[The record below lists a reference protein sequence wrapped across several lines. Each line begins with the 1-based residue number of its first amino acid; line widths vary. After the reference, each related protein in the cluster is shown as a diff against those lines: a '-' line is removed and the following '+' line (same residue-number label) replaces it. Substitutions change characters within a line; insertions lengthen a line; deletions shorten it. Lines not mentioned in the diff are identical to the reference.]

1 MCALLKYSGAKWVFD
16 DVITDVCDSHFL
28 CPWNDNHHVDMDCIF
43 NFFSFIYFVYLCRWL
58 NCENPLINH
67 NPWTAQGDKNSIT
80 DLILLG
86 HWGQT
91 GPHFR
96 AWHVIKGV

>member
-1 MCALLKYSGAKWVFD
+1 
-16 DVITDVCDSHFL
+16 
-28 CPWNDNHHVDMDCIF
+28 
-43 NFFSFIYFVYLCRWL
+43 L